1 MTGGWNAA
9 RGPADQR
16 DTNDDST
23 RWDLRAACALNDL
36 FLVDTSRLDDN
47 EKAETRRI
55 CRTCPVRLEC
65 LTDALEKE
73 NAGVKV
79 WGIRG
84 GRTHAQRTGET
95 DRAHIQPAV
104 WTPEEDALVLA
115 SQPVTGHHGREAA
128 RALAEQ
134 LGRTVVAVRT
144 RRRRLTNGAAS

>member
-16 DTNDDST
+16 DHARDV
-23 RWDLRAACALNDL
+23 RWDLKAACAKVDL
-36 FLVDTSRLDDN
+36 FMVDTSRLDDN

-65 LTDALEKE
+65 LTDAIEKE
-73 NAGVKV
+73 NAGIEV

-84 GRTHAQRTGET
+84 GKTAAQRTGRKERQ
-95 DRAHIQPAV
+95 DRAEVRPAA

-115 SQPVTGHHGREAA
+115 HQPVSGRHAA
-128 RALAEQ
+128 GQELAEQ
-134 LGRTVVAVRT
+134 LGRTVHAVRC
-144 RRRRLTNGAAS
+144 RRAKLTKAATS